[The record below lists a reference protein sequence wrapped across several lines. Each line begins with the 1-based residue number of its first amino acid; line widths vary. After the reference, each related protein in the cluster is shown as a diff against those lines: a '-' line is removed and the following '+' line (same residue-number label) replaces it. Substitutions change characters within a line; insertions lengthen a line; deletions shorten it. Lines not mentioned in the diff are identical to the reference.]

1 MKTPTR
7 RLSKACS
14 IKICWLPSFFC
25 QISRHLT
32 YFRNGYHI
40 GTGKWSS
47 MMLKRPKKPGGAAK
61 RKKLVPDRIK
71 ESLDEK
77 KEQTEQNDSE
87 VCFLIP

>member
-1 MKTPTR
+1 
-7 RLSKACS
+7 
-14 IKICWLPSFFC
+14 
-25 QISRHLT
+25 
-32 YFRNGYHI
+32 
-40 GTGKWSS
+40 

-77 KEQTEQNDSE
+77 EEQTEQNDSE